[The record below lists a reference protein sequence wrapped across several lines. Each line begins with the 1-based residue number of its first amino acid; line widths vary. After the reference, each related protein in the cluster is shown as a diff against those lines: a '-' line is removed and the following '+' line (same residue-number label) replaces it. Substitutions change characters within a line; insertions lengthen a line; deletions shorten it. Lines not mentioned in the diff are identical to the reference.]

1 MLQDFIISFIV
12 FYSIKDSNLG
22 LDKLSSHQT
31 RFTKKIKNNLRSDLL
46 QIDFADW
53 VVFEAIVENLE
64 DQSCNKIVV

>member
-46 QIDFADW
+46 QIDFAD
-53 VVFEAIVENLE
+53 
-64 DQSCNKIVV
+64 